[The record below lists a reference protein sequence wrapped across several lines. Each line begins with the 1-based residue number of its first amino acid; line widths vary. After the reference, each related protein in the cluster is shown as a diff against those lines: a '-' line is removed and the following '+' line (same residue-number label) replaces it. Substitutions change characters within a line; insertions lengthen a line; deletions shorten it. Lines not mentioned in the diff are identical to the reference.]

1 MQMCF
6 HMDSIYANI
15 VKSNYAEL
23 IHFKTVLCLNFILE
37 HRRHRFY
44 GACVNITR
52 YRPSLQCACL
62 FGKPVTGHLMT
73 RRQLNQLRLFVLAA
87 FRAVRATIAERTSR
101 RQVQRTGRFPLD
113 ILDLFGKVH
122 LGIKDRSQQRP

>member
-1 MQMCF
+1 
-6 HMDSIYANI
+6 MDSIYANI

-52 YRPSLQCACL
+52 YRPLLQSSLL
-62 FGKPVTGHLMT
+62 FGKPVAGYLVT
-73 RRQLNQLRLFVLAA
+73 RRQLHQLRLLVLAT
-87 FRAVRATIAERTSR
+87 FRAVRAAVAERTSR
-101 RQVQRTGRFPLD
+101 RQVQWTGRFALD
-113 ILDLFGKVH
+113 ILDLLGKVH
-122 LGIKDRSQQRP
+122 LGIKDRGQQCP